1 MHPISDPVAGVS
13 NESLKFPSRD
23 LIMTV
28 SPDIAAR
35 LTRGNSR
42 SNSVTVVSI
51 INNMTDIL
59 SDVNAFAAPLICA
72 SPVRDSDSWS
82 VKDF

>member
-1 MHPISDPVAGVS
+1 MHPISEPVAGAS

-28 SPDIAAR
+28 SPDNAAR

-51 INNMTDIL
+51 HKYMSDIL
-59 SDVNAFAAPLICA
+59 SDVNAFVSL
-72 SPVRDSDSWS
+72 VNQFLQGL
-82 VKDF
+82 V